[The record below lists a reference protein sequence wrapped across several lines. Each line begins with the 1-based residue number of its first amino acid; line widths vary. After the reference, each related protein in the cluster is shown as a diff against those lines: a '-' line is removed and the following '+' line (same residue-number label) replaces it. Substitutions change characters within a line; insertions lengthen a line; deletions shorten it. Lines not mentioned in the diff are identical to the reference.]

1 MTTVHR
7 LLLAILAAEVVGV
20 HRLQLKIWLVRRFDC
35 DKLDEQQ
42 PAERCS
48 LVA

>member
-7 LLLAILAAEVVGV
+7 LLAILAAEVVGV

-35 DKLDEQQ
+35 DELDEQHR
-42 PAERCS
+42 PAS
-48 LVA
+48 SGVLL